1 MGIGLLTPRF
11 GGQIVFPM
19 NKESLLRYGIRRG
32 DRQLMVDMNRNLVL
46 NVLRTGAVSRAE
58 VVRATGLSPA
68 TVSTIVT
75 ELIANR
81 LVVETGQG
89 KSTGGRPPQVLKLN
103 DTSNYVVGLKLMSH
117 AISVVITDL
126 NAEVVHAEVAELPA
140 ELAAHAPRKTAP
152 APETGTGSAP
162 KTGVPVDQVLR
173 AVGAAV
179 RDAVGHAGIGAGSV
193 VGVGAG
199 LGGLV
204 DGESGL
210 CRYSPAFGWYDVQVA
225 APLAED
231 LGLPVLVDNDVN
243 TLTIA
248 EQWFGRGH
256 GVDHF
261 LVVTVGEGIGA
272 GIVINGKLYQGA
284 DGGAG
289 ELGHLP
295 VAGCD
300 VLCSCGSRGCLE
312 AVASD
317 GAIVRQ
323 ARMSGAT
330 GVETITDVRLAAEQG
345 DQACVVA
352 LQEAGTTLG
361 LGIAGIVN
369 VLNPRLVILGGE
381 GIAAGPLRFDAMAA
395 ALRAH
400 VFGGLVHDVR
410 LIAEPIDDVTWARG
424 AACVVLGEL
433 FAAPVHR
440 SGTFAQDVMTAAGS
454 EEG

>member
-1 MGIGLLTPRF
+1 MK
-11 GGQIVFPM
+11 
-19 NKESLLRYGIRRG
+19 KETLSRYGIRRG

-46 NVLRTGAVSRAE
+46 NVLRTGAASRAD
-58 VVRATGLSPA
+58 VVRVTGLSPA
-68 TVSTIVT
+68 TVSTIVA
-75 ELIANR
+75 ELIASR

-89 KSTGGRPPQVLKLN
+89 KSTGGRPPQVLKLD
-103 DTSNYVVGLKLMSH
+103 DTANYAVGLKLMSH
-117 AISVVITDL
+117 AVSVVITDL
-126 NAEVVHAEVAELPA
+126 NAEVVHAELAELPA
-140 ELAAHAPRKTAP
+140 QLLTRP
-152 APETGTGSAP
+152 APEAA
-162 KTGVPVDQVLR
+162 VPADQVLH
-173 AVGAAV
+173 AVSAAV
-179 RDAVGHAGIGAGSV
+179 RDAIGHAGIRESAV

-204 DGESGL
+204 DGDSGL
-210 CRYSPAFGWYDVQVA
+210 CRYSPAFGWHDVQVA
-225 APLAED
+225 APLAEELD
-231 LGLPVLVDNDVN
+231 LPVLVDNDVN

-272 GIVINGKLYQGA
+272 GIVINGKLYRGA

-300 VLCSCGSRGCLE
+300 LPCSCGLRGCLE

-317 GAIVRQ
+317 GAVLRQ
-323 ARMSGAT
+323 ARANGAARVAT
-330 GVETITDVRLAAEQG
+330 LADVRVAAEQG
-345 DQACVVA
+345 DQACAAA
-352 LQEAGTTLG
+352 LRGAGTALG
-361 LGIAGIVN
+361 LGVAGMVS
-369 VLNPRLVILGGE
+369 VLNPRLVIMGGE
-381 GIAAGPLRFDAMAA
+381 GIAAGPLRFDAVAA

-400 VFGGLVHDVR
+400 AFGGLVHDIR

-433 FAAPVHR
+433 FTAPVYR
-440 SGTFAQDVMTAAGS
+440 SGTFAADVMTAAVLT
-454 EEG
+454 EG